1 MKVTSTQGPYL
12 IGNVQDQES
21 VYQPQGNQVGFEQI
35 LKLLMNLLIFSNGE
49 QLFIVSLLVLLKTR
63 LIKFLL
69 PCSVNLLGH
78 NFLNRT
84 IN

>member
-35 LKLLMNLLIFSNGE
+35 LKFLMNLLIF
-49 QLFIVSLLVLLKTR
+49 QM
-63 LIKFLL
+63 
-69 PCSVNLLGH
+69 VN
-78 NFLNRT
+78 NFS
-84 IN
+84 